1 MDGVGFT
8 VMLPA
13 MLLLSVLCIAN
24 SLVLYSIWRAKRR
37 ADDVLAQQMQQ
48 IQQHTQAFKDLNR
61 RLDTYL
67 SGSMRMGQELY
78 ELQKSIAPLPEKILR
93 MEQRDLS
100 SLSFTQAARLVGLG
114 ASTEDL
120 KQSCGLSQSEAEL
133 LLRMHGKRES
143 S

>member
-13 MLLLSVLCIAN
+13 MLLLSVMCIAN

-67 SGSMRMGQELY
+67 SGSMRMGEELY

>member
-1 MDGVGFT
+1 
-8 VMLPA
+8 
-13 MLLLSVLCIAN
+13 
-24 SLVLYSIWRAKRR
+24 
-37 ADDVLAQQMQQ
+37 MQQ

-67 SGSMRMGQELY
+67 SGSMRMGEELY

>member
-1 MDGVGFT
+1 
-8 VMLPA
+8 MLPA

-24 SLVLYSIWRAKRR
+24 SLVLYSMWRAKRR

-67 SGSMRMGQELY
+67 SGSMRMGEELY
-78 ELQKSIAPLPEKILR
+78 ELQKRIAPLPEKILR

>member
-24 SLVLYSIWRAKRR
+24 SLVLYSMWRAKRR

-67 SGSMRMGQELY
+67 SGSMRMGEELY

-114 ASTEDL
+114 ASIEDF